1 MEQNTFDKQRE
12 LTKRLNRYREEYYN
26 QNAPSVSDAV
36 YDRLF
41 DELNGTADWRLHGK
55 FPNSDSRLSCGK

>member
-26 QNAPSVSDAV
+26 QNAPSVSRV
-36 YDRLF
+36 
-41 DELNGTADWRLHGK
+41 
-55 FPNSDSRLSCGK
+55 